1 MMNSSLENEERCR
14 RLRFKGMYIDV
25 EPDLNVPNT
34 SDGFCW
40 CSHTQ
45 PCLGPDSEPVDQE
58 FCILGRGCFE
68 GMQAH
73 KVSGVKEALI

>member
-1 MMNSSLENEERCR
+1 MDRLQQAKEMCR

-25 EPDLNVPNT
+25 EPDPRIPNT

-45 PCLGPDSEPVDQE
+45 TCLGPDGEPVEKED
-58 FCILGRGCFE
+58 CTIGRGCFE
-68 GMQAH
+68 
-73 KVSGVKEALI
+73 AL

>member
-1 MMNSSLENEERCR
+1 MDRSLETKQVCR

-25 EPDLNVPNT
+25 EPDPHVPNT

-45 PCLGPDSEPVDQE
+45 TCLGPDSEPVDKDD
-58 FCILGRGCFE
+58 CIPARGCYE
-68 GMQAH
+68 E
-73 KVSGVKEALI
+73 V

>member
-1 MMNSSLENEERCR
+1 MDRSLATNEVCR

-25 EPDLNVPNT
+25 EPDPHVPNT

-45 PCLGPDSEPVDQE
+45 TCLGPDSEPVDKDD
-58 FCILGRGCFE
+58 CILGRQCY
-68 GMQAH
+68 
-73 KVSGVKEALI
+73 EAV